1 MSVRWQASRCLVQV
15 VARSAGS
22 LRQSCWL
29 MALFVCCTCRSSSS
43 LATLQL
49 TLGAVERDFAAQPKA
64 WKAAEVG
71 ASFALGDGIQT
82 GTGSSALLELEG
94 GDQLSLDP
102 NTQIRFA
109 NTLPGPRN
117 LDLEL
122 VLGSVSVQ
130 AVHES
135 LSIQTRAGPARVEKG
150 SRVSL
155 AASPEGLRF
164 LVQVGQASFG
174 SSEPVTAGTGMLLA
188 AQGQWTPIGL
198 PGPAAKPQ
206 PEPSSAPAAAVPLQI
221 VAQITGRNARM
232 RTDKGWAALPEGTMQ
247 LNAGAELSLAHQTS
261 VALEYL
267 DQRALLQQDGRYVIA
282 PRPGVLV
289 AAASGSLSAGS
300 SGKVRIEVPGGVIE
314 VVPEGQVSI
323 HLNKQL
329 TRVDVQAREA
339 LLESA
344 LGVER
349 VGKGER
355 GTLLESGKLGLEGR
369 GLDYA
374 DTQLAAGESLVIHDP
389 APPTAVRFAFG
400 SACPESGVLQLF
412 HEGRADSYAAGRAA
426 VSLLVQPGSYRYE
439 LRCGADKASA
449 ASGSVTVLR
458 DAGTRRMAARQP
470 SAALQADGR
479 DYTVLYQNRLP
490 DITLGWRDA
499 PAGASSSLVHEFG
512 SRSETLALTEPEHVF
527 ASGTLAEGSHVLHF
541 VGGGK
546 ISRRTTINVVFDNAA
561 PKASINTPVA
571 SSAAPGE
578 ELNIA
583 GTALP
588 GWDVS
593 IDGHPA
599 PCDAQGRFSLPVA
612 WPNELHALSIR
623 LRHPERGTHVFLRRS
638 QRRAAP

>member
-1 MSVRWQASRCLVQV
+1 MSSSWRAFRCLVQV
-15 VARSAGS
+15 AWRSVGS
-22 LRQSCWL
+22 LQQSCWPV
-29 MALFVCCTCRSSSS
+29 ALLVCCTCHSSSS

-49 TLGAVERDFAAQPKA
+49 TLGAVERDFAAQPKV

-71 ASFALGDGIQT
+71 ARFALGDGLQT

-109 NTLPGPRN
+109 STLPGPHN

-130 AVHES
+130 AVQES
-135 LSIQTRAGPARVEKG
+135 LSIQTKAGPARIERG

-155 AASPEGLRF
+155 AASPEGVRF

-174 SSEPVTAGTGMLLA
+174 SSEPVAAGTGMLLA
-188 AQGQWTPIGL
+188 AQGQWTPLGL
-198 PGPAAKPQ
+198 PPAANPV
-206 PEPSSAPAAAVPLQI
+206 PETLSAPGAAAVPLQI
-221 VAQITGRNARM
+221 VARVMGRNGSV
-232 RTDKGWAALPEGTMQ
+232 RTDQGWAALPEGTTQ
-247 LNAGAELSLAHQTS
+247 LKAGAELSLAHQTS

-267 DQRALLQQDGRYVIA
+267 DQRALLQQDGRYVVA

-300 SGKVRIEVPGGVIE
+300 TGKVRIEVPGGVIE

-323 HLNKQL
+323 HLSEQQ

-339 LLESA
+339 SLESA

-349 VGKGER
+349 VAVGER
-355 GTLLESGKLGLEGR
+355 GTLLESGKLGLDGR

-374 DTQLAAGESLVIHDP
+374 DTQLAVGESLVIHDP

-412 HEGRADSYAAGRAA
+412 HDGRADAYAAGRAA

-439 LRCGADKASA
+439 LHCAADKPSA
-449 ASGSVTVLR
+449 ATGSVTVLR
-458 DAGTRRMAARQP
+458 DAGTRRMAALQP

-512 SRSETLALTEPEHVF
+512 SKSETLALTEPQHVF
-527 ASGTLAEGSHVLHF
+527 ASGSLAEGSHVLHF

-546 ISRRTTINVVFDNAA
+546 ISRRTTVNVVFDNAA
-561 PKASINTPVA
+561 PKASISTPVA
-571 SSAAPGE
+571 STAAPGE
-578 ELNIA
+578 ELTIA

-593 IDGHPA
+593 IEGHPA
-599 PCDAQGRFSLPVA
+599 PRDVQGRFSLPVA
-612 WPNELHALSIR
+612 WPSELHALSIR

-638 QRRAAP
+638 QRRAGP